1 MKCPSCSAEISKSG
15 PYCSACGRPVSSVS
29 QLPTGLAT
37 PSDIEA
43 AHRRASPSDPVG
55 RFASS
60 ESIEAEGFAPGAV
73 LIERY
78 RIIGL
83 IGRGGMG
90 EVYRAD
96 DLKLGQPVALKFL
109 PGKLASEKTWI
120 DRFYAEVRH
129 ARQISHPSV
138 CRVYDVGEIEGR
150 HFLSMEY
157 VDGEDLASL
166 LRRIGRLPG
175 DKAVEI
181 ARQLCA
187 GLAAA
192 HDQGVLHRDLKPGNV
207 MLDGRGRARI
217 TDFGLAVRAEDD
229 KGGAEVGGTPA
240 YMAPEQLS
248 GKGASVQS
256 DLYALGLVLYEL
268 FTGRKAFEA
277 ATLAEW
283 RRKHSQ
289 EQPTAPSTVTKELDP
304 AVERAILRCLEKDPG
319 QRPRSAAAVAAALPG
334 GDPLAAAIAA
344 GETPSPEMVAAAG
357 SAEGMRPGAA
367 WACLVLILAGMALV
381 AYLSPR
387 AYRHGH
393 VPLEKPPEALA
404 ERSKEI
410 IRRLGYTEKPFDS
423 AWGFALDRNYRIWV
437 EEHDKSKDCWKDM
450 EDGRPATIYFWYRQ
464 SPLPLISE
472 RFRGY
477 RAGMGDL
484 TESDPPPSV
493 AGMVGVELDPLGRLI
508 RFEAVPSAA
517 TAPAAPDRPPDWE
530 ALLAEAG
537 LDRSAFALT
546 EPKFLPPF
554 YANSRTAWA
563 EGKPERADRPLR
575 VEAAADRGRPVYFEL
590 VGPWSKPPRM
600 PPSEPASGFILFE
613 LFLASVFTVLLVGGC
628 LLARRNLRLGR
639 GDRRGAMRVAIFI
652 FVCFMLDW
660 ALETR
665 HVGNISEYPLFI
677 QGLGMSLFAAGLAW
691 LIYIALEPL
700 IRRRWPD
707 SLIAWT
713 RLLSGR
719 FADPLV
725 GRVLLAGALLGIF
738 EGLMLEAAQLT
749 RRALEATP
757 PIPPFEWDQTLR
769 GPRFVAGH
777 LVSAPAVSM
786 LVALGFTLLFFLLRA
801 VLRKEWL
808 AAGAF
813 ALIMA
818 VPFEHGAIAPIAVL
832 FGLVQAA
839 ALIFVFLRF
848 GLLAFVFSN
857 FFAHFLEFPLTADSS
872 AWYAGTSLFLLIVL
886 AAIAVYGFRIA
897 LAGRPL
903 LSGARLDD

>member
-1 MKCPSCSAEISKSG
+1 M
-15 PYCSACGRPVSSVS
+15 
-29 QLPTGLAT
+29 
-37 PSDIEA
+37 
-43 AHRRASPSDPVG
+43 
-55 RFASS
+55 
-60 ESIEAEGFAPGAV
+60 

-83 IGRGGMG
+83 VGRGGMG

-129 ARQISHPSV
+129 ARQISHPNV

-175 DKAVEI
+175 DKAIEI

-217 TDFGLAVRAEDD
+217 TDFGLAVRADD
-229 KGGAEVGGTPA
+229 EKGGSEVSGTPA
-240 YMAPEQLS
+240 YMAPEQLA

-304 AVERAILRCLEKDPG
+304 AVERAILRCLEKEPG

-357 SAEGMRPGAA
+357 SNEGMKPAAA
-367 WACLVLILAGMALV
+367 WACLVSILAGLALA

-393 VPLEKPPEALA
+393 VPLEKPPDALV
-404 ERSKEI
+404 EKSKEI
-410 IRRLGYTEKPFDS
+410 VRKLGYTEKPADI
-423 AWGFALDRNYRIWV
+423 AWGFSGNGEYRRWV
-437 EEHDKSKDCWKDM
+437 EEHDQSKDRWKGI
-450 EDGRPATIYFWYRQ
+450 ESGRPAAIYFWYRQ
-464 SPLPLISE
+464 SPTPLIAE
-472 RFRGY
+472 RFRGDG
-477 RAGMGDL
+477 AGEISA
-484 TESDPPPSV
+484 TETDPPPLV
-493 AGMVGVELDPLGRLI
+493 AGMVGMELDPLGRLI
-508 RFEAVPSAA
+508 RFEAVPSPA
-517 TAPAAPDRPPDWE
+517 TAPTAADRSPDWE
-530 ALLAEAG
+530 ALFAEAG
-537 LDRSAFALT
+537 LDRSAFAPG
-546 EPKFLPPF
+546 ESRWPPPF
-554 YANSRTAWA
+554 YADSRTAWA
-563 EGKPERADRPLR
+563 EAKPERTDRSLR
-575 VEAAADRGRPVYFEL
+575 VEAAAHNGRPVYFEL
-590 VGPWSKPPRM
+590 VGPWSRPPRM
-600 PPSEPASGFILFE
+600 PPSERLGFNVFE
-613 LFLASVFTVLLVGGC
+613 LFLASLFTVLLVGGA

-639 GDRRGAMRVAIFI
+639 GDRRGALRVAAFIFI
-652 FVCFMLDW
+652 CFLLAW
-660 ALETR
+660 ALEAR

-677 QGLGMSLFAAGLAW
+677 QGLGTCLFVAGLSW

-719 FADPLV
+719 FTDPLV

-738 EGLMLEAAQLT
+738 EAISVEVEQLT
-749 RRALEATP
+749 RRAFEATP
-757 PIPPFEWDQTLR
+757 PIPPFPWTDTLR
-769 GPRFVAGH
+769 GPRFLAGH
-777 LVSAPAVSM
+777 LAEASAVSM
-786 LVALGFTLLFFLLRA
+786 LLALAFALLFFLLRA

-808 AAGAF
+808 AAVAF

-818 VPFEHGAIAPIAVL
+818 VPLSGVATERAEAIGLIAVA
-832 FGLVQAA
+832 FGLVKAA
-839 ALIFVFLRF
+839 ACILVFLRF
-848 GLLAFVFSN
+848 GLLALVFGN
-857 FFAHFLEFPLTADSS
+857 YFGHFLEFPLTTDSS

-886 AAIAVYGFRIA
+886 AALAIYGFRVA
-897 LAGRPL
+897 TAGRPL
-903 LSGARLDD
+903 LSGAHLDD